1 MRILFFI
8 IVLNLPLLANANDW
22 AFSTQF
28 SSLGFSLGVGKPITS
43 NVNGRLTAN
52 TFNYDDTITESG
64 IDYDVGLD
72 LSSVGLLLD
81 WHPSRSAFRVTFGGY
96 YNGNEADL
104 EAKSLSGTFN
114 INGTIYNVSD
124 IGSLRGDVT
133 YGSSAPYLGVGWGNI
148 KGNESGWGMAWDLGV
163 LYQGSPDVGLD
174 VTCSTSL
181 TAGQC
186 TTLTSD
192 VAAESQALRSDIED
206 QKWYP
211 VFSLGVL
218 YRF

>member
-1 MRILFFI
+1 MRILLLL
-8 IVLNLPLLANANDW
+8 VALNMPLLAHAEDW
-22 AFSTQF
+22 AFTSQV
-28 SSLGFSLGVGKPITS
+28 SSLGFSLGFGKPIGG

-52 TFNYDDTITESG
+52 VFSYNETVTESG

-72 LSSVGLLLD
+72 LRSASLLFD
-81 WHPSRSAFRVTFGGY
+81 WHPSRSAFRVTVGGF

-104 EAKSLSGTFN
+104 DARSLTGTFN
-114 INGTIYNVSD
+114 INGTNYNVSD
-124 IGSLRGDVT
+124 VGSLRGDIS
-133 YGSSAPYLGVGWGNI
+133 YGASAPYLGVGWGNI
-148 KGNESGWGMAWDLGV
+148 SANRSGWGMAWDLGV
-163 LYQGSPDVGLD
+163 LYQGDPDVGLN
-174 VTCSTSL
+174 VTCSPSL

-192 VAAESQALRSDIED
+192 VAAESQALRNDIED

-211 VFSLGVL
+211 VFSMGVL

>member
-1 MRILFFI
+1 VRKIFFA
-8 IVLNLPLLANANDW
+8 IVLILPFLANANDW
-22 AFSTQF
+22 AFTSQF
-28 SSLGFSLGVGKPITS
+28 SSLGFSLGVGKPISS

-52 TFNYDDTITESG
+52 LFSYDDTITESG

-72 LSSVGLLLD
+72 LSSVGFLLD
-81 WHPSRSAFRVTFGGY
+81 WHPSHSDFRVTFGGY

-104 EAKSLSGTFN
+104 EAQSLTGTFN
-114 INGTIYNVSD
+114 INGVVYNAADV
-124 IGSLRGDVT
+124 GSLRGDVS

-148 KGNESGWGMAWDLGV
+148 NGNKAGWGMAWDLGV

-174 VTCSTSL
+174 VTCGTSL

-186 TTLTSD
+186 ATLTAD
-192 VAAESQALRSDIED
+192 VMAESLQLRTSIED